1 VILGVMLIPGVAQ
14 PTEKY
19 RPRRIGRRASL
30 AILSIVVIGALTAGG
45 CGQQRTE
52 PGGESQQDAT
62 TSTTNL
68 VPQEVLVGLEVV
80 QKYFPEIDRQATTSA
95 NASAAGVPEATR
107 MVIYEGAD
115 GRRVTVSVDQYSSP
129 DSASTAFEQAIDKS
143 EVVQGFVALS
153 TPSGVGEKAFAGTV
167 TQGEETHIGYGAL
180 AGEYVIG
187 VTSAGY
193 PANAENFGKLTDL
206 TRDAVEKADTA

>member
-1 VILGVMLIPGVAQ
+1 MLIPGVAQ

-19 RPRRIGRRASL
+19 RPRRIGRRAAL

-62 TSTTNL
+62 TSTPNL
-68 VPQEVLVGLEVV
+68 VPQEVLVGMEVV
-80 QKYFPEIDRQATTSA
+80 QKYFAEIDRQATTSA
-95 NASAAGVPEATR
+95 NANAAGVPEATR

-143 EVVQGFVALS
+143 EEVQGFVALP
-153 TPSGVGEKAFAGTV
+153 TPSGVGEKAFAGAV

-193 PANAENFGKLTDL
+193 PANAENIGKLTDL

>member
-1 VILGVMLIPGVAQ
+1 MAQ

-143 EVVQGFVALS
+143 EVVQGFVALP

-167 TQGEETHIGYGAL
+167 TQGEETHIGPDHGTPGAGIYHSDQDL
-180 AGEYVIG
+180 VSHSAPGCS
-187 VTSAGY
+187 VTWKTT
-193 PANAENFGKLTDL
+193 PT
-206 TRDAVEKADTA
+206 V

>member
-1 VILGVMLIPGVAQ
+1 MAQ

>member
-1 VILGVMLIPGVAQ
+1 MLIPGVAQ